1 MAAGKIRLPVRLSI
15 LAVFGLIL
23 LSLHMM
29 SSATQDSSGLGGM
42 YSWLLLANIIGI
54 LLMLMLV
61 GANVHSL
68 IRQLRKRKAGS
79 RLTLRM
85 VFLFVFLTLTPVV
98 VVFFYSMEFLHQNID
113 SWFDVKIDS
122 AMEDALKL
130 SRASLD
136 QRMQSLAKQTVSMAD
151 ELEDIPDSMVAI
163 ELGELLDISMA
174 SELTLISKQ
183 SRIIASSSVNPGV
196 IVPNLPD
203 NSILLQIRQGK
214 SYVGFDLDNDEGIR
228 IRVIEPVPSDDRYL
242 QALYPFP
249 VKIRQLAETVESA
262 YAHYKEMSYLRNSL
276 KMSFTL
282 TLSLVL
288 LLSLL
293 ASVWIAFISIR
304 RIVAPVK
311 ELVQATQSV
320 AAGNYEQR
328 LRVSSKDEL
337 GFLVESFNNMTDYI
351 SRARDQASQ
360 SQFEAENQRAY
371 LETLLGKLT
380 SGVLSFDADMCL
392 KTANQAAE
400 KILNADIQ
408 NYSGEP
414 LVALSV
420 HYPYLDNLFEIL
432 NRNLSQAQSTWEESV
447 SFLGP
452 NGRQKLLCR
461 GTPLFSTLG
470 GRAGAVMVFDD
481 VTDLLQAQ
489 TNAAW
494 SEVARRLAHEIKNP
508 LTPIQL
514 SAERLKHKLHEKLA
528 PSEAEM
534 LDRATRTIVQ
544 QVEALKT
551 MVNAFSDFA
560 RSPKIQ
566 KELLNV
572 NDMLGEVLALYQA
585 PRGVRFELKLGEG
598 LPGVEADP
606 VRLRQVF
613 HNLIKNAQEAVV
625 DNVEGKI
632 MIQSKSIV
640 AGGGNYVEILVRDN
654 GIGVDPREVDR
665 IFEPY
670 ITDKAKGTGLG
681 LAIVKKII
689 EEHGGLIWVDPDY
702 RTGCGFV
709 IRLPVAKQD
718 SGLVPTTDFGA
729 AGAK

>member
-1 MAAGKIRLPVRLSI
+1 MAAGKLRLPVRLSVLI
-15 LAVFGLIL
+15 VFGLTLI
-23 LSLHMM
+23 SLHMM
-29 SSATQDSSGLGGM
+29 SSATQDSAGLGGM
-42 YSWLLLANIIGI
+42 YSSLLLANVLGI
-54 LLMLMLV
+54 LLMLVLV

-98 VVFFYSMEFLHQNID
+98 VVFFYSMQFLHHNID

-136 QRMQSLAKQTVSMAD
+136 QRMQGLAKQTQLMAD
-151 ELEDIPDSMVAI
+151 ELENIPDSMVAI

-174 SELTLISKQ
+174 SELTVISKQ
-183 SRIIASSSVNPGV
+183 GRIIASSSVDTGV

-214 SYVGFDLDNDEGIR
+214 SYVGFDLDNEEGIR
-228 IRVIEPVPSDDRYL
+228 IRVIEPVVSDGRHL

-249 VKIRQLAETVESA
+249 VKIRQLAEAVESA

-276 KMSFTL
+276 KMSFSL

-293 ASVWIAFISIR
+293 AAVWMAFISIR
-304 RIVAPVK
+304 RIVAPVR
-311 ELVQATQSV
+311 ELVQATQLV
-320 AAGNYEQR
+320 ATGNYEQR
-328 LRVSSKDEL
+328 LKVSSRDEL
-337 GFLVESFNNMTDYI
+337 GFLVESFNDMTDCI
-351 SRARDQASQ
+351 SRARTQASQ

-392 KTANQAAE
+392 RTANQAAE
-400 KILNADIQ
+400 KILNANIK

-414 LVALSV
+414 LVALAV
-420 HYPYLDNLFEIL
+420 HYPYLNALVDIL
-432 NRNLSQAQSTWEESV
+432 SRNLIRAQSMWEESV

-452 NGRQKLLCR
+452 KGGQKLLCR
-461 GTPLFSTLG
+461 GTPLFSTVG
-470 GRAGAVMVFDD
+470 TRVGAVMVFDD

-514 SAERLKHKLHEKLA
+514 SAERLKHKLQGKLGL
-528 PSEAEM
+528 SEAQM

-560 RSPKIQ
+560 RSPRIQ

-572 NDMLGEVLALYQA
+572 NDMLGEVLALYQSH
-585 PRGVRFELKLGEG
+585 RGIRFELQLEEE

-613 HNLIKNAQEAVV
+613 HNLIKNAQEAIV
-625 DNVEGKI
+625 DDVEGNI
-632 MIQSKSIV
+632 MIQSQSIV

-654 GIGVDPREVDR
+654 GIGIDRQQVDK

-670 ITDKAKGTGLG
+670 VTDKAKGTGLG

-702 RTGCGFV
+702 RNGCGFV
-709 IRLPVAKQD
+709 IRLPVAKQ
-718 SGLVPTTDFGA
+718 SSRLVPSTDFKTS
-729 AGAK
+729 GAK